1 MANMQATKTPM
12 PEQDPNVR
20 NKNFK
25 EVTLGYTAEMAINE
39 AKRCLQCKKPHCVE
53 GCPVNIHIPEF
64 IHEVAE
70 GNFEKAYEIITDTNA
85 LPALSG
91 RVCPQETQCESK
103 CVRGNKG
110 EPVAIGR
117 LERFVADWYR
127 ENINAMPK
135 KAESNG
141 IKVAVVGSGPSGL
154 TCASLLAKKGYAVS
168 LFEALHTAGG
178 VLVYGIPEFRLPKA
192 IVANE
197 VEKLKAQGVEVM
209 TDMVIGKVLSID
221 ELFESSQ
228 EQHLTRIEAM
238 LENEVMLSRE
248 DFDYAMNR
256 AQEIARTKH
265 ERGRCLTLM
274 SELSMQRARGYMN
287 MAAEYAKQALAEEPE
302 KKVNHTLLG
311 DAMQGCKCD
320 WCCTNHSE
328 LIDYYFDFLQAHPE
342 DTLGRMYLLDNLIDD
357 GRLEEA
363 ERELAALRARRGEG
377 FYVPMYEGMIAQK
390 RGEPEKAEAC
400 FDAMTKTYADDW
412 RAWFERAD
420 EYAKQGR
427 DREAIEAYKRGDALQ
442 EKPRMTD
449 IQESIAQCCERQKD
463 WAGAIAAYEQI
474 ITILRE
480 DWALTE
486 GETVAG
492 YEQNIERV
500 KMKRGTLGALPQTP
514 AGN

>member
-1 MANMQATKTPM
+1 
-12 PEQDPNVR
+12 
-20 NKNFK
+20 
-25 EVTLGYTAEMAINE
+25 
-39 AKRCLQCKKPHCVE
+39 
-53 GCPVNIHIPEF
+53 
-64 IHEVAE
+64 
-70 GNFEKAYEIITDTNA
+70 
-85 LPALSG
+85 
-91 RVCPQETQCESK
+91 
-103 CVRGNKG
+103 
-110 EPVAIGR
+110 
-117 LERFVADWYR
+117 
-127 ENINAMPK
+127 
-135 KAESNG
+135 
-141 IKVAVVGSGPSGL
+141 
-154 TCASLLAKKGYAVS
+154 
-168 LFEALHTAGG
+168 
-178 VLVYGIPEFRLPKA
+178 
-192 IVANE
+192 
-197 VEKLKAQGVEVM
+197 
-209 TDMVIGKVLSID
+209 
-221 ELFESSQ
+221 
-228 EQHLTRIEAM
+228 
-238 LENEVMLSRE
+238 
-248 DFDYAMNR
+248 
-256 AQEIARTKH
+256 
-265 ERGRCLTLM
+265 
-274 SELSMQRARGYMN
+274 
-287 MAAEYAKQALAEEPE
+287 
-302 KKVNHTLLG
+302 
-311 DAMQGCKCD
+311 MQGCKRD

-390 RGEPEKAEAC
+390 RGEPAQAEAC

-500 KMKRGTLGALPQTP
+500 KRKRGTLGALPQTP

>member
-1 MANMQATKTPM
+1 MMNMGEKIRMHRLRRSMTQ
-12 PEQDPNVR
+12 ERLSQSVG
-20 NKNFK
+20 
-25 EVTLGYTAEMAINE
+25 VTA
-39 AKRCLQCKKPHCVE
+39 Q
-53 GCPVNIHIPEF
+53 
-64 IHEVAE
+64 
-70 GNFEKAYEIITDTNA
+70 
-85 LPALSG
+85 
-91 RVCPQETQCESK
+91 
-103 CVRGNKG
+103 
-110 EPVAIGR
+110 
-117 LERFVADWYR
+117 
-127 ENINAMPK
+127 
-135 KAESNG
+135 
-141 IKVAVVGSGPSGL
+141 
-154 TCASLLAKKGYAVS
+154 AVS
-168 LFEALHTAGG
+168 KWESGQSYPDITLLPELAAVLG
-178 VLVYGIPEFRLPKA
+178 V
-192 IVANE
+192 
-197 VEKLKAQGVEVM
+197 
-209 TDMVIGKVLSID
+209 SID

-302 KKVNHTLLG
+302 KKVNHALLG
-311 DAMQGCKCD
+311 DAMQGCKRD

-390 RGEPEKAEAC
+390 RGKPAQAEAC

-420 EYAKQGR
+420 EYAKQGC

-492 YEQNIERV
+492 YEQNIARV
-500 KMKRGTLGALPQTP
+500 KRKMGKR
-514 AGN
+514 

>member
-1 MANMQATKTPM
+1 MMNMGEKIRMHRLRRSMTQ
-12 PEQDPNVR
+12 ERLSQSVG
-20 NKNFK
+20 
-25 EVTLGYTAEMAINE
+25 VTA
-39 AKRCLQCKKPHCVE
+39 Q
-53 GCPVNIHIPEF
+53 
-64 IHEVAE
+64 
-70 GNFEKAYEIITDTNA
+70 
-85 LPALSG
+85 
-91 RVCPQETQCESK
+91 
-103 CVRGNKG
+103 
-110 EPVAIGR
+110 
-117 LERFVADWYR
+117 
-127 ENINAMPK
+127 
-135 KAESNG
+135 
-141 IKVAVVGSGPSGL
+141 
-154 TCASLLAKKGYAVS
+154 AVS
-168 LFEALHTAGG
+168 KWESGQSYPDITLLPELAAVLG
-178 VLVYGIPEFRLPKA
+178 V
-192 IVANE
+192 
-197 VEKLKAQGVEVM
+197 
-209 TDMVIGKVLSID
+209 SID

-248 DFDYAMNR
+248 DFDYAMNC

-265 ERGRCLTLM
+265 YRGRCLTLM

-287 MAAEYAKQALAEEPE
+287 MAAEYAKQALAVEPE
-302 KKVNHTLLG
+302 KKVNHALLG
-311 DAMQGCKCD
+311 DAMQGCKRD

-390 RGEPEKAEAC
+390 RGELEKAEAC

-500 KMKRGTLGALPQTP
+500 KRKRGTLGALPQTP

>member
-1 MANMQATKTPM
+1 MMNMGEKIRMHRLRRSMTQ
-12 PEQDPNVR
+12 ERLSQSVG
-20 NKNFK
+20 
-25 EVTLGYTAEMAINE
+25 VTA
-39 AKRCLQCKKPHCVE
+39 Q
-53 GCPVNIHIPEF
+53 
-64 IHEVAE
+64 
-70 GNFEKAYEIITDTNA
+70 
-85 LPALSG
+85 
-91 RVCPQETQCESK
+91 
-103 CVRGNKG
+103 
-110 EPVAIGR
+110 
-117 LERFVADWYR
+117 
-127 ENINAMPK
+127 
-135 KAESNG
+135 
-141 IKVAVVGSGPSGL
+141 
-154 TCASLLAKKGYAVS
+154 AVS
-168 LFEALHTAGG
+168 KWESGQSYPDITLLPELAAVLG
-178 VLVYGIPEFRLPKA
+178 V
-192 IVANE
+192 
-197 VEKLKAQGVEVM
+197 
-209 TDMVIGKVLSID
+209 SID

-265 ERGRCLTLM
+265 YRGRCLTLM
-274 SELSMQRARGYMN
+274 GELSMQRAKGYMN
-287 MAAEYAKQALAEEPE
+287 MAAEYVKQALAEEPE
-302 KKVNHTLLG
+302 KKVNHALLG
-311 DAMQGCKCD
+311 DAMQGCKRD

-328 LIDYYFDFLQAHPE
+328 LIDYYFEFLQAHPE

-363 ERELAALRARRGEG
+363 ERELAALRERRGEG

-390 RGEPEKAEAC
+390 RGELEKAEAC

-449 IQESIAQCCERQKD
+449 LQESIAQCCERQKD

-500 KMKRGTLGALPQTP
+500 KRKRGTLGALPQTP

>member
-1 MANMQATKTPM
+1 MLL
-12 PEQDPNVR
+12 PELAAV
-20 NKNFK
+20 
-25 EVTLGYTAEMAINE
+25 LG
-39 AKRCLQCKKPHCVE
+39 V
-53 GCPVNIHIPEF
+53 
-64 IHEVAE
+64 
-70 GNFEKAYEIITDTNA
+70 
-85 LPALSG
+85 
-91 RVCPQETQCESK
+91 
-103 CVRGNKG
+103 
-110 EPVAIGR
+110 
-117 LERFVADWYR
+117 
-127 ENINAMPK
+127 
-135 KAESNG
+135 
-141 IKVAVVGSGPSGL
+141 
-154 TCASLLAKKGYAVS
+154 
-168 LFEALHTAGG
+168 
-178 VLVYGIPEFRLPKA
+178 
-192 IVANE
+192 
-197 VEKLKAQGVEVM
+197 
-209 TDMVIGKVLSID
+209 SID

-256 AQEIARTKH
+256 AQEIARTKQ

-302 KKVNHTLLG
+302 KKVNHALLG
-311 DAMQGCKCD
+311 DAMQGCKRD

-363 ERELAALRARRGEG
+363 ERELAALRERRGDG

-390 RGEPEKAEAC
+390 RGELEKAEAC

-449 IQESIAQCCERQKD
+449 IQESIAPNPSRELSSLHPFFASRRFKEVLGNDAHARRMLNWFIPARSGEGSLRDNIPQ
-463 WAGAIAAYEQI
+463 AGFGAAAPSFPFLARSI
-474 ITILRE
+474 KRRS
-480 DWALTE
+480 E
-486 GETVAG
+486 GERYLFLCQTMWHT
-492 YEQNIERV
+492 R
-500 KMKRGTLGALPQTP
+500 RSGAS
-514 AGN
+514 

>member
-1 MANMQATKTPM
+1 MMNMGEKIRMHRLRRSMTQ
-12 PEQDPNVR
+12 ERLSQSVG
-20 NKNFK
+20 
-25 EVTLGYTAEMAINE
+25 VTA
-39 AKRCLQCKKPHCVE
+39 Q
-53 GCPVNIHIPEF
+53 
-64 IHEVAE
+64 
-70 GNFEKAYEIITDTNA
+70 
-85 LPALSG
+85 
-91 RVCPQETQCESK
+91 
-103 CVRGNKG
+103 
-110 EPVAIGR
+110 
-117 LERFVADWYR
+117 
-127 ENINAMPK
+127 
-135 KAESNG
+135 
-141 IKVAVVGSGPSGL
+141 
-154 TCASLLAKKGYAVS
+154 AVS
-168 LFEALHTAGG
+168 KWESGQSYPDITLLPELAAVLG
-178 VLVYGIPEFRLPKA
+178 V
-192 IVANE
+192 
-197 VEKLKAQGVEVM
+197 
-209 TDMVIGKVLSID
+209 SID

-265 ERGRCLTLM
+265 NRGRCLTLM
-274 SELSMQRARGYMN
+274 SELSMQRAKGYMN

-302 KKVNHTLLG
+302 KKVNHALLG

-328 LIDYYFDFLQAHPE
+328 LIDYYFEFLQAHPE

-390 RGEPEKAEAC
+390 HGKPAQAEAC

-492 YEQNIERV
+492 YEQNIERA
-500 KMKRGTLGALPQTP
+500 KRKRGTIGALPQTP